1 MPPAKPTAKAADL
14 PGDIQKQLAAL
25 AQQARQ
31 GLAALDSRI
40 AELRERHEAM
50 TRQAVSADAA
60 AARIVADVHA
70 SIADDVKRMQHDA
83 TAAASLKAHASY
95 RAITSINSAGR
106 YDIEPV
112 GAPGRLGIMDR
123 LSPAVLL
130 SVLDPTGEKLEAWAL
145 QVAQSAGCPETA
157 PPAAQTARE
166 ADALMSE
173 IETLIEQ
180 RLSAAK
186 ALDSLL
192 GEDAHV
198 REVAEAMRK
207 QQGAPVGKEPAP
219 APRIGVFD
227 ADGNPLRYGGG
238 NTFGELME
246 QRYRDEA
253 LARSAIAGTFEG
265 DIAARNEADDRALRA
280 MSS

>member
-1 MPPAKPTAKAADL
+1 MKKKTDL
-14 PGDIQKQLAAL
+14 LAQDLSTDIQAQLAAL

-31 GLAALDSRI
+31 GLAALDTRI

-50 TRQAVSADAA
+50 TRHAVSADAA
-60 AARIVADVHA
+60 AARIVADVRA
-70 SIADDVKRMQHDA
+70 SIADGVKRMQHVA
-83 TAAASLKAHASY
+83 TAAANLKAHTEY
-95 RAITSINSAGR
+95 REITAITGDGR
-106 YDIEPV
+106 YEITPV
-112 GAPGRLGIMDR
+112 SAPGPLGIMDR
-123 LSPAVLL
+123 LSPATIITI
-130 SVLDPTGEKLEAWAL
+130 LDPSGEKLEAWAL
-145 QVAQSAGCPETA
+145 QVAQAAGCPETA

-180 RLSAAK
+180 RRSAAK

-207 QQGAPVGKEPAP
+207 MQDAPVGKEPAP
-219 APRIGVFD
+219 EPRIGVFD
-227 ADGNPLRYGGG
+227 ADGKPLTVGGG
-238 NTFGELME
+238 DTYTELM
-246 QRYRDEA
+246 QARHRDEA

-265 DIAARNEADDRALRA
+265 FIAERNELEDSALRA

>member
-1 MPPAKPTAKAADL
+1 MPTATPTAKAADL
-14 PGDIQKQLAAL
+14 PGDIQKQLADL

-31 GLAALDSRI
+31 GLAALDARI

-50 TRQAVSADAA
+50 TRQAVSADAT
-60 AARIVADVHA
+60 AARIVADVRA
-70 SIADDVKRMQHDA
+70 SIADDEKRMQHNA

-95 RAITSINSAGR
+95 RAITSINGAGR

-112 GAPGRLGIMDR
+112 GAPGRLGIMYR

-130 SVLDPTGEKLEAWAL
+130 SVLDPTGEKLEAWAR
-145 QVAQSAGCPETA
+145 QVAQAAGCPETA

-166 ADALMSE
+166 ADALMAE

-198 REVAEAMRK
+198 REVVDAMRK
-207 QQGAPVGKEPAP
+207 QQGAPIGKEPAP
-219 APRIGVFD
+219 EPRIGAFD
-227 ADGNPLRYGGG
+227 ADGNPLSYGGG
-238 NTFGELME
+238 DTYTELM
-246 QRYRDEA
+246 QARHRDEA

-265 DIAARNEADDRALRA
+265 FIAERNELEDSALRA

>member
-1 MPPAKPTAKAADL
+1 MPTATPTAKAADL

-31 GLAALDSRI
+31 GLAALDTRI
-40 AELRERHEAM
+40 AELRERHQAM
-50 TRQAVSADAA
+50 TRHAVSADAA
-60 AARIVADVHA
+60 AARIVADVRA
-70 SIADDVKRMQHDA
+70 SIADGVKRMQHVA
-83 TAAASLKAHASY
+83 TAAANLKAHTEY
-95 RAITSINSAGR
+95 REIVSINGAGR

-112 GAPGRLGIMDR
+112 SAPGPLGIMGG

-145 QVAQSAGCPETA
+145 KVAQDAGCPETA

-166 ADALMSE
+166 ADALMAE
-173 IETLIEQ
+173 LETLVEQ
-180 RLSAAK
+180 RRSAAK

-198 REVAEAMRK
+198 REVTEAMRK
-207 QQGAPVGKEPAP
+207 MQGAPAGKKPEPEP
-219 APRIGVFD
+219 VMGVFD
-227 ADGNPLRYGGG
+227 GNGNPLIYGGG
-238 NTFGELME
+238 GSYTELME

>member
-1 MPPAKPTAKAADL
+1 MPTATPTAKAADL

-31 GLAALDSRI
+31 GLAALDARI

-50 TRQAVSADAA
+50 TRRAVSADAA
-60 AARIVADVHA
+60 AARIVADVRA
-70 SIADDVKRMQHDA
+70 SIADDVLRMQQAA
-83 TAAASLKAHASY
+83 TAAANLKAHIEY
-95 RAITSINSAGR
+95 RSIVSINGAGR

-112 GAPGRLGIMDR
+112 SAPGPLGIMNR
-123 LSPAVLL
+123 LSPAALF

-145 QVAQSAGCPETA
+145 QVAQAAGCPEAA
-157 PPAAQTARE
+157 PPAAQTARD
-166 ADALMSE
+166 ADALMAE
-173 IETLIEQ
+173 LETLIEQ
-180 RLSAAK
+180 RRSAAK

-198 REVAEAMRK
+198 REAVEAMRK
-207 QQGAPVGKEPAP
+207 MQGAPVGKEPAP
-219 APRIGVFD
+219 EPRIGVFD
-227 ADGNPLRYGGG
+227 ADGKPVTVGGG
-238 NTFGELME
+238 DTYTELM
-246 QRYRDEA
+246 QARHRDEA

-265 DIAARNEADDRALRA
+265 FIAERNEIEDSALRA